1 MDAGRRQAA
10 WATSALVSLVLIA
23 ATPTLGTATPIR
35 PGQEPRETIQVTS
48 RTRASWYGT
57 GFHGR
62 ATTSGRVFSQT
73 SRTAAHRTLPFGTKV
88 EVTNIRNGRKLLVE
102 VTDRGPFV
110 PGRDLDVSMG
120 VARTLGFEKR
130 GVATVRMAVQVLA
143 SRGLRLLGPFAGTS
157 IWIPPRRGSVSAAP
171 VLVLP
176 DAPDRTPAP
185 TAVGLLVTQAE
196 AEE

>member
-23 ATPTLGTATPIR
+23 AAPAPSVATPIR
-35 PGQEPRETIQVTS
+35 PGQEPRETIQVMS

-62 ATTSGRVFSQT
+62 ATTSGRIFREN

-88 EVTNIRNGRKLLVE
+88 EVTNVRNGRKLLVE

-120 VARTLGFEKR
+120 VARALGFERR
-130 GVATVRMAVQVLA
+130 GVATVRMSVRVLA
-143 SRGLRLLGPFAGTS
+143 SRGLRLVGPFAGTS
-157 IWIPPRRGSVSAAP
+157 FWIPPRRSLSRAP
-171 VLVLP
+171 VLLVAG
-176 DAPDRTPAP
+176 APEKSPAP
-185 TAVGLLVTQAE
+185 AASGVLVSQAE
-196 AEE
+196 AKE